1 MKIFR
6 IVLRDG
12 KIVTVEGHSFGWT
25 VYGYAYVKDIDG
37 NEIFNVNSKDVS
49 SILDV
54 SKERQDVL
62 KTIIP
67 EYEKNTFIVHG
78 YDEKA
83 KYELKALLIE
93 LGLEPFILHEQDDK
107 GLTIIEKFE
116 LYASQC
122 STAFVLLTPDEK
134 SSSLSKRESQWRARQ
149 NVIMEMGWFMARLG
163 RERVILLYTGEVEI
177 PSDIYGV
184 LYLHF
189 NESVREVS
197 EGIRRRLEG
206 LGIIDG

>member
-1 MKIFR
+1 M
-6 IVLRDG
+6 
-12 KIVTVEGHSFGWT
+12 TVEGESFGWT
-25 VYGYAYVKDIDG
+25 VYGYAYVKDADG
-37 NEIFNVNSKDVS
+37 NEVFNVNCKDVS

-67 EYEKNTFIVHG
+67 EYEKNSFIVHG
-78 YDEKA
+78 RNETV
-83 KYELKALLIE
+83 KYELKALLKE
-93 LGLEPFILHEQDDK
+93 LGLKPVILHEQDDK

-134 SSSLSKRESQWRARQ
+134 SLTLSEKEFQWQARQ

-189 NESVREVS
+189 NESVYEVS
-197 EGIRRRLEG
+197 KGIRKRLKG
-206 LGIIDG
+206 LGIIG